1 MTENELIEQLK
12 QLKSVKPNSS
22 WASWLKAEILNN
34 QAAVREKAKVLA
46 IKSLKE
52 NKFKPVVFSPFA
64 FRYQAALIGLI
75 LCFFTGTIV
84 LAQKASPTTAL
95 YPLKRLTQNIQVALA
110 PQEKKPQLRL
120 MFAQEKIDY
129 LNKLQTQ
136 TDKTKLSY
144 LTKEI
149 KSDLAQASNSFKKI
163 NKPQKIL
170 VVSKDLE
177 NQAQKLEKSVIPT
190 KPDSAE
196 PLDQGLVNDIQN
208 ISGEILA
215 VIGQT
220 KELANQCPSYI
231 YNQLEDLKVQINT
244 TSLSA
249 LDVKSMIQSLAEV
262 KKYLDANDCLSA
274 LNSLDEIRKNVLL
287 KAIHPVDH

>member
-1 MTENELIEQLK
+1 M
-12 QLKSVKPNSS
+12 
-22 WASWLKAEILNN
+22 
-34 QAAVREKAKVLA
+34 
-46 IKSLKE
+46 
-52 NKFKPVVFSPFA
+52 
-64 FRYQAALIGLI
+64 
-75 LCFFTGTIV
+75 
-84 LAQKASPTTAL
+84 
-95 YPLKRLTQNIQVALA
+95 
-110 PQEKKPQLRL
+110 
-120 MFAQEKIDY
+120 
-129 LNKLQTQ
+129 
-136 TDKTKLSY
+136 
-144 LTKEI
+144 TKEI

-196 PLDQGLVNDIQN
+196 PLDQGLANDIQN